1 MLSEKMLHALNEQIK
16 WELQSSYLYLG
27 MAAWL
32 SDAKFDGVAKW
43 MRVQAKE
50 EVEHAMKFYSYIE
63 ERGNRVVLEAIPAPE
78 KEWTGVCEVM
88 EKSLAH
94 EQFVTSLI
102 HKLVDLAA
110 EEKDHATSVF
120 LQWFVKEQVE
130 EEATFRDLVDKLGFM
145 KPTCATA
152 WLSFNKHMAKRG
164 EE

>member
-1 MLSEKMLHALNEQIK
+1 MLSEKMLQALTEQIK

-50 EVEHAMKFYSYIE
+50 EVGHAMKFYEYIE
-63 ERGNRVVLEAIPAPE
+63 ERGNRVELQAIPAPE
-78 KEWTGVCEVM
+78 KEWQGVTEVM
-88 EKSLAH
+88 EKSLEH
-94 EQFVTSLI
+94 EKFVTGLI
-102 HKLVDLAA
+102 YKLVDLAA
-110 EEKDHATSVF
+110 EEKDHATSIF

-130 EEATFRDLVDKLGFM
+130 EEATFRDVVDKLGFM
-145 KPTCATA
+145 KPTCTNA

-164 EE
+164 AE

>member
-1 MLSEKMLHALNEQIK
+1 MLSEQMLQALNDQIK

-27 MAAWL
+27 MAAYL

-50 EVEHAMKFYSYIE
+50 EVEHAMKFYEYIE
-63 ERGNRVVLEAIPAPE
+63 ERGNRVVLQPIPAPD
-78 KEWTGVCEVM
+78 KEWTDVNDVM
-88 EKSLAH
+88 EKSLKH

-102 HKLVDLAA
+102 YKLVDLAA

-130 EEATFRDLVDKLGFM
+130 EESTFRDIVDKLSFM

-164 EE
+164 ED